1 MRDQIITA
9 KPMAPTS
16 YDQQRWEES
25 GLRRRL
31 IQGIWRDDLEDA
43 LLRHLPADRREAWGA
58 CDMSS
63 NPLEQITRQLAVLYE
78 EQPIVTNKGDQDIGQ
93 LVGTDGY
100 ITRAGLWALMMR
112 VQQMT
117 LACRETFVRIDV
129 IPHIQGTMP
138 RHAGI
143 NYRLVYP
150 DYVYVETSPDAPD
163 TPILY
168 QELRLRNVNNE
179 PKWTWDVL
187 DIRDEQNPKFGMFYA
202 NKDGSIGDD
211 ISIYVMGHET
221 HKGENYP
228 YRDKDGSPF
237 LPVVCYRAE
246 KTGSMWNSF
255 DMSQI
260 VEGTLNSAVLYSFFV
275 HCTKNAS
282 YPQRYIAGLSLAGA
296 SGLDQDLPA
305 RRSAVTTDPT
315 SVLVFQQDPEAT
327 NPMIGQFTAGSD
339 PASLL
344 ESVSK
349 YEYRVATAGGISPAE
364 LSRTS
369 GDPRSG
375 YALSVSREGQREAQR
390 RYAPIFRMSDL
401 STVSKTASLCNRFL
415 GTNLPEDGYRI
426 QYHTKPLSS
435 GEIKEMRE
443 DIIAKMGAGL
453 ISPIG
458 AMMMLYPDLDEDGAR
473 AKLLQIRRERAEFL

>member
-1 MRDQIITA
+1 MSNVITA

-16 YDQQRWEES
+16 YDQNRWQES

-31 IQGIWRDDLEDA
+31 IQGIWRNDLEDA
-43 LLRHLPADRREAWGA
+43 LLRHLPSDRRDAWGPS
-58 CDMSS
+58 DMSS

-78 EQPIVTNKGDQDIGQ
+78 ESPVITHRDELDIGE
-93 LVGTDGY
+93 LVGSDGY
-100 ITRAGLWALMMR
+100 ITRAGLWALMIR

-117 LACRETFVRIDV
+117 LACRETIVRIDV

-138 RHAGI
+138 RHSGI

-150 DYVYVETSPDAPD
+150 DYVFVQTSPDAPD
-163 TPILY
+163 IPVLY
-168 QELRLRNVNNE
+168 QELRLRDLHGE
-179 PKWTWDVL
+179 PTWTWDVI
-187 DIRDEQNPKFGMFYA
+187 DIRDENNPSFGMYIA
-202 NKDGSIGDD
+202 EKDGAVGRD
-211 ISIYVMGHET
+211 ISEHIMGHPT
-221 HKGENYP
+221 HTGDQYP
-228 YRDKDGSPF
+228 YRDRDGAPF
-237 LPVVCYRAE
+237 LPIVVYRAE
-246 KTGSMWNSF
+246 KTGQMWNSY

-260 VEGTLNSAVLYSFFV
+260 VEGTLTSAVLYSFFV

-282 YPQRYIAGLSLAGA
+282 YPQRYIAGLSLAGMTA
-296 SGLDQDLPA
+296 QDQDRTS
-305 RRSAVTTDPT
+305 RRAQVTTDPT
-315 SVLVFQQDPEAT
+315 SVLVFQQDPDAS
-327 NPMIGQFTAGSD
+327 NPLIGQFQAGAD
-339 PASLL
+339 PSSLL

-390 RYAPIFRMSDL
+390 RYAPIFRISDL
-401 STVSKTASLCNRFL
+401 EIVSKTASLCNRFL
-415 GTNLPEDGYRI
+415 NTTLPEDGYRV

-435 GEIKEMRE
+435 QEVQVIRE
-443 DIIAKMGAGL
+443 DIIAKLDAGL

-458 AMMMLYPDLDEDGAR
+458 AMMLLHPDLDEDGAR